1 MGTRVAV
8 VMDPIE
14 KAKPEK
20 DTTLALMEAAAR
32 AGFETW
38 YLTLADLSIRSGRAY
53 GRARRVVVDAS
64 ARPFFRFVS
73 EAEQAPLDGFDTI
86 WMRKD
91 PPFDVEYVVAT
102 YILEHAQAEGVLVV
116 NDPQALRDANEKVF
130 TSWFPELSPPTLI
143 TRSADDIAGFR
154 DEHRDIIIKPLDG
167 MGGHGVFHVRE
178 GDGNF
183 AVIVDLLTAGGTRY
197 TMAQRFIPEIADG
210 DKRII
215 LVDGEAMPYLLAR
228 IPAAGQTR
236 GNLAAGGRGEV
247 RPLSAR
253 DFRIAEQ
260 VGPVL
265 AGLGLTFVGLDVIG
279 DYLTEINVTS
289 PTCVREI
296 EAGSDAAIADRFI
309 AAVGDKLRGR

>member
-1 MGTRVAV
+1 MGIRVAV

-14 KAKPEK
+14 KVKPAK

-38 YLTLADLSIRSGRAY
+38 CLTLADLSIRSGRAF
-53 GRARRVVVDAS
+53 GRARRVVVDAL
-64 ARPFFRFVS
+64 ARPFFSYVG
-73 EAEQAPLDGFDTI
+73 EAEQAPLEKFDTI

-102 YILEHAQAEGVLVV
+102 YILEHAQAEGVIVV

-130 TSWFPELSPPTLI
+130 TSWFPELCPPTLI
-143 TRSADDIAGFR
+143 TRSVDDIALFR

-215 LVDGEAMPYLLAR
+215 LVDGQAMPYLLAR

-247 RPLSAR
+247 RPLCAR
-253 DFRIAEQ
+253 DTAIAER

-265 AGLGLTFVGLDVIG
+265 ADLGLTFVGLDVIG

-296 EAGSDAAIADRFI
+296 EAGSDADIADRFV
-309 AAVGDKLRGR
+309 AAIGDKLERR